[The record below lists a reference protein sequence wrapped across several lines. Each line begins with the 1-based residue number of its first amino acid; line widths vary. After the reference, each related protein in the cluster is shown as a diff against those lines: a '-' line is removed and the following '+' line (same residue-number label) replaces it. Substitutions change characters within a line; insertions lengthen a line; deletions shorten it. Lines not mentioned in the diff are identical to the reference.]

1 MDKGIFS
8 DREKAMEANYF
19 RQQDA
24 RLIERLRQGAKL
36 DDIAEALRDKLQVDN
51 PELLARARAAGVT
64 AETAPAFFLAPLVQV
79 AWAEGKV
86 SKRERETVL
95 RLASERG
102 IEEGSPSYA
111 QLGAWLDKRP
121 DDALF
126 DAAVEVIKYGFA
138 VLPLRE
144 REERTKRVVEA
155 CREVAA
161 ASGTELAHLLGLG
174 TGISKVEASMLDDIG
189 AKLRIRG

>member
-1 MDKGIFS
+1 MDKGIFT
-8 DREKAMEANYF
+8 DREKALEANYF

-24 RLIERLRQGAKL
+24 KLLERLRQGAKL

-51 PELLARARAAGVT
+51 PELLAKVRALGVT
-64 AETAPAFFLAPLVQV
+64 PDNAPAFFLAPLVQV

-102 IEEGSPSYA
+102 IEESSAAYT
-111 QLGAWLDKRP
+111 QLGAWLDSRP
-121 DDALF
+121 SDALF
-126 DAAVEVIKYGFA
+126 DASVEVIKYGFG
-138 VLPLRE
+138 VMPPHE
-144 REERTKRVVEA
+144 REERIVRLVEA

-161 ASGTELAHLLGLG
+161 ASGTELAHLLGLV
-174 TGISKVEASMLDDIG
+174 TGVSKLEAGMLDDING
-189 AKLRIRG
+189 KLRRRA

>member
-24 RLIERLRQGAKL
+24 KLLEKLRQKAPL
-36 DDIAEALRDKLQVDN
+36 DEIAAALRDKLQVDN
-51 PELLARARAAGVT
+51 PDLLQRVRDIGITPA
-64 AETAPAFFLAPLVQV
+64 TAPAFFAAPLVQV

-86 SKRERETVL
+86 SKREHETVL
-95 RLASERG
+95 RLAVGRG
-102 IEEGSPSYA
+102 VEEGSPSHD
-111 QLGAWLDKRP
+111 QLVAWLKTRP

-126 DAAVEVIKYGFA
+126 DLAVEVIHYSYA
-138 VLPLRE
+138 VLPPKE
-144 REERTKRVVEA
+144 REQRIEGVVEA

-174 TGISKVEASMLDDIG
+174 SGISKVEASMLDTIKS
-189 AKLRIRG
+189 KLRSRG